1 MKPALSIEENAM
13 TDARRN
19 YPGRLRAFNLGLLLV
34 LAWGLWSD
42 LPAAPFSE
50 NSLTTIV
57 TSRLPV
63 RLPPLSVQASLDAYT
78 RNATSGGP
86 GKDGIPAID
95 EPRFISADQ
104 ADKFLDPNDVVF
116 GVVSSWAAKAYPQR
130 ILVWHEIV
138 NDQFDGENISVTYCP
153 LTGTAVGFKRGGTT
167 LGVSGNLI
175 NNNVVMYDRA
185 SDSLWPQI
193 LATAVTGAHKGESL
207 QEFRVIWTLW
217 KHWKKKYPNTTV
229 LSTDTGYARNYRR
242 DPYGSY
248 NPLGGYYTEKQP
260 PLFPLMHT
268 DARLKPKDIV
278 IGARDEAGA
287 IAFRKSALR
296 EKKIIH
302 GSIAGTHYTAFYE
315 PGLDTAYIYKN
326 PARTP
331 FSYRQGRIENGNG
344 QWQAEQMPLER
355 INAFDAM
362 WFAWAAF
369 YPKTALYD

>member
-1 MKPALSIEENAM
+1 M
-13 TDARRN
+13 TDLRRN
-19 YPGRLRAFNLGLLLV
+19 DPGRTHPFNPGLLLV
-34 LAWGLWSD
+34 LAWSLWTD
-42 LPAAPFSE
+42 LPAAPFSG
-50 NSLTTIV
+50 NSLTAV
-57 TSRLPV
+57 AASRLPV
-63 RLPPLSVQASLDAYT
+63 RLSPLTVQASLDAYA
-78 RNATSGGP
+78 RNAISGGP

-95 EPRFISADQ
+95 QPRFVSAGQ
-104 ADKFLDPNDVVF
+104 ADKFLGPNDVVF
-116 GVVSSWAAKAYPQR
+116 GVVSAKETKAYPQR

-153 LTGTAVGFKRGGTT
+153 LTGTAIGFRRGGTT
-167 LGVSGNLI
+167 LGVSGNLV
-175 NNNVVMYDRA
+175 NNNMIMYDRA

-217 KHWKKKYPNTTV
+217 KHWKAKYPNTSV
-229 LSTDTGYARNYRR
+229 LSTDTAYARNYRR

-248 NPLGGYYTEKQP
+248 NPLRGYYTEQQP
-260 PLFPLMHT
+260 PLFPLMHA

-287 IAFRKSALR
+287 IAFRKSTLR
-296 EKKIIH
+296 EKKVIH

-315 PGLDTAYIYKN
+315 PDLDTAYVYKN
-326 PARTP
+326 PERKS
-331 FSYRQGRIENGNG
+331 FSYRQGRIVNGGG
-344 QWQAEQMPLER
+344 QWQAGQVPLER